1 MPPND
6 KKLNAI
12 SASFS
17 VKWANVF
24 YEIRRKALSNGSM
37 LMVHI
42 KAAYQ

>member
-17 VKWANVF
+17 VKWANAF
-24 YEIRRKALSNGSM
+24 YKIHRKAVSDGKHSYGK
-37 LMVHI
+37 H
-42 KAAYQ
+42 